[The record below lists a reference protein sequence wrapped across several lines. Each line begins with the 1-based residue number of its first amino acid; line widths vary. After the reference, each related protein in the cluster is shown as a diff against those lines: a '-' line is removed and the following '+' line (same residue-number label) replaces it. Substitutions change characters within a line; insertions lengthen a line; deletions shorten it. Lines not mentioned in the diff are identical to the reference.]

1 MHDLVIRR
9 GRVADGLGG
18 PLVEADVAIDGR
30 RIATVG
36 MVAERGREEIDA
48 DGLVVTPGFVDVHTH
63 YDGQATWDP
72 LLTPSIWH
80 GVTTV
85 ITGNCGVGF
94 APAAPDRREWL
105 IGLMEGVEDIPGAA
119 LREAI
124 KWDWETVPEY
134 LDALDRLPRALDVGA
149 QIAHGAV
156 RAYVMGERGAANE
169 APTADDLD
177 RMAEIVRAG
186 IAAGA
191 VGFSTNRLP
200 LHKAIDGR
208 PVPGTFAEED
218 ELFTLGRAVR
228 SASPSAEAVY
238 SLILPTATGFD
249 RGSWPR
255 ELDWMS
261 RLSRETGLRFT
272 FAFGSVAN
280 LADVERANAAGAR
293 IVPQVGCRKQEVLIG
308 LRTRHAF
315 EGRPSYEALRALPI
329 AEQARRMADPA
340 LKARILGEEQG
351 PGWNKLAQL
360 IMEQPDLVFALKAPH
375 DQEPAPETSLAALAA
390 RTGRDVIDVLY
401 DLTLERDGDNLLMWM
416 FGGYSGSLDDSLVL
430 LPHRDTVLG
439 LGDGGAHCSVIC
451 DAGYPT
457 FLLGYWARERAG
469 GRLPLETAIKL
480 LTSEPAELYGLHD
493 RGVIAPGRKADLNVI
508 DVDRVA
514 LRAVEIVNDLPAGAK
529 RVIQRADG
537 YAATVVSGQVVQRGG
552 EDTGA
557 RPGRLVRGPQPAA

>member
-18 PLVEADVAIDGR
+18 PLVEADVAIDGG
-30 RIATVG
+30 RIVTVG
-36 MVAERGREEIDA
+36 TVAERGREEIDA

-105 IGLMEGVEDIPGAA
+105 IGLMEGVEDIPGVA

-228 SASPSAEAVY
+228 SASPSAEAVPA
-238 SLILPTATGFD
+238 LRRVLVEFPVWWTKDAV
-249 RGSWPR
+249 RGRLARGR
-255 ELDWMS
+255 ELLSNCSARGVTLTAAVLDWVGQRDTPVKPPCPPAGSTQRSS
-261 RLSRETGLRFT
+261 RPCLR
-272 FAFGSVAN
+272 
-280 LADVERANAAGAR
+280 
-293 IVPQVGCRKQEVLIG
+293 
-308 LRTRHAF
+308 
-315 EGRPSYEALRALPI
+315 
-329 AEQARRMADPA
+329 QARP
-340 LKARILGEEQG
+340 L
-351 PGWNKLAQL
+351 PGS
-360 IMEQPDLVFALKAPH
+360 E
-375 DQEPAPETSLAALAA
+375 
-390 RTGRDVIDVLY
+390 
-401 DLTLERDGDNLLMWM
+401 
-416 FGGYSGSLDDSLVL
+416 
-430 LPHRDTVLG
+430 
-439 LGDGGAHCSVIC
+439 
-451 DAGYPT
+451 
-457 FLLGYWARERAG
+457 
-469 GRLPLETAIKL
+469 LPLR
-480 LTSEPAELYGLHD
+480 SPS
-493 RGVIAPGRKADLNVI
+493 RR
-508 DVDRVA
+508 
-514 LRAVEIVNDLPAGAK
+514 RA
-529 RVIQRADG
+529 
-537 YAATVVSGQVVQRGG
+537 
-552 EDTGA
+552 
-557 RPGRLVRGPQPAA
+557 